1 MSDNVNNVES
11 ISPSINLDKA
21 VDIINTVDNTN
32 IEIDKHCDNIP
43 GTDDIIKAAKD
54 IKDHMD
60 NIKQTNSKNVD
71 NNSPNSDI
79 RTDDIKTTD
88 NDNDNT
94 LNGKQID
101 NNNTDNN
108 TDSNLTGKE
117 KGYKNLIPLN
127 NSTTDN
133 VNNNDKPKTNGLDN
147 LKPFNTMSVERQRE
161 IQKKGGKASQEKR
174 KQRKTAKEL
183 LETLLSTN
191 MSEDMIADVLGGSQ
205 DLLGDDK
212 TAYNVMLT
220 KMLQVACAGDTKAF
234 VALRDT
240 VGDKPADKQEI
251 TADIMT
257 DADRKVIENIK
268 KRIVNSAPID

>member
-21 VDIINTVDNTN
+21 VDIINTLDNTN
-32 IEIDKHCDNIP
+32 IEIDKQCDNIP
-43 GTDDIIKAAKD
+43 GTDDVIKAAID

-60 NIKQTNSKNVD
+60 NIKQTDSKDVD
-71 NNSPNSDI
+71 NNSPDSDI
-79 RTDDIKTTD
+79 QIDNINATD
-88 NDNDNT
+88 NDNNNT
-94 LNGKQID
+94 LNGKEID
-101 NNNTDNN
+101 NNNTDND
-108 TDSNLTGKE
+108 TDSNLTGKD
-117 KGYKNLIPLN
+117 KSIYHGTKNLIP
-127 NSTTDN
+127 
-133 VNNNDKPKTNGLDN
+133 
-147 LKPFNTMSVERQRE
+147 FNELTEEEHRE
-161 IQKKGGKASQEKR
+161 IAKKGGKKSGEVR
-174 KQRKTAKEL
+174 KQRKNAKEL
-183 LETLLSTN
+183 LERLLSTN
-191 MSEDMIADVLGGSQ
+191 MTDDMIADVLGGSK

-257 DADRKVIENIK
+257 DADRKLIDNIK

>member
-21 VDIINTVDNTN
+21 VDIINTLDNTN
-32 IEIDKHCDNIP
+32 IETDKQCDNIP
-43 GTDDIIKAAKD
+43 STDDVIKAAID

-60 NIKQTNSKNVD
+60 NIKQTDSKDVD
-71 NNSPNSDI
+71 NNSPDSDI
-79 RTDDIKTTD
+79 QIDNINATD
-88 NDNDNT
+88 NDNNNT
-94 LNGKQID
+94 LNGKEID
-101 NNNTDNN
+101 NNNTDND
-108 TDSNLTGKE
+108 TDSNLTGKD
-117 KGYKNLIPLN
+117 KSIYHGTKNLIP
-127 NSTTDN
+127 
-133 VNNNDKPKTNGLDN
+133 
-147 LKPFNTMSVERQRE
+147 FNELTQEEQRE
-161 IQKKGGKASQEKR
+161 IAKKGGKKSGEVR
-174 KQRKTAKEL
+174 KQRKNAKEL
-183 LETLLSTN
+183 LERLLSTN
-191 MSEDMIADVLGGSQ
+191 MTDDMIQDVLGGSK

-257 DADRKVIENIK
+257 DADRKLIDNIK

>member
-1 MSDNVNNVES
+1 MSDKDNVES
-11 ISPSINLDKA
+11 ISPSINLNKA

-32 IEIDKHCDNIP
+32 IEIDKQCDNIS

-60 NIKQTNSKNVD
+60 NIKQTDSKNVD

-79 RTDDIKTTD
+79 QTDDIDNTNTTD
-88 NDNDNT
+88 NDNDDT
-94 LNGKQID
+94 TNGKEID
-101 NNNTDNN
+101 NNNTDND
-108 TDSNLTGKE
+108 TDSNLTGKD
-117 KGYKNLIPLN
+117 KSIYQGTKNLIP
-127 NSTTDN
+127 
-133 VNNNDKPKTNGLDN
+133 
-147 LKPFNTMSVERQRE
+147 FNELTQEERRE
-161 IQKKGGKASQEKR
+161 IAKKGGKKSGEVR
-174 KQRKTAKEL
+174 KQRKNAKEL
-183 LETLLSTN
+183 LERLLSTN
-191 MSEDMIADVLGGSQ
+191 MTDDMITDVLGGSK
-205 DLLGDDK
+205 DLLGDNK

-220 KMLQVACAGDTKAF
+220 KMLQVACSGDTKAF

-257 DADRKVIENIK
+257 DADRKLIDNIK

>member
-1 MSDNVNNVES
+1 MSENVNVEN
-11 ISPSINLDKA
+11 ISPSINIDKA

-32 IEIDKHCDNIP
+32 IEINKQCDNIP
-43 GTDDIIKAAKD
+43 GTDDVIKAAKD

-60 NIKQTNSKNVD
+60 NIKQSDSKTVD
-71 NNSPNSDI
+71 NNSPNSDTQ
-79 RTDDIKTTD
+79 TDDIDNINTTD

-94 LNGKQID
+94 
-101 NNNTDNN
+101 T
-108 TDSNLTGKE
+108 TGKE

-127 NSTTDN
+127 YRT
-133 VNNNDKPKTNGLDN
+133 K
-147 LKPFNTMSVERQRE
+147 EEQRE
-161 IQKKGGKASQEKR
+161 IAKKGGKKSGEVR
-174 KQRKTAKEL
+174 KQRKNAKEL

-191 MSEDMIADVLGGSQ
+191 MTDDMITDVLGGSK
-205 DLLGDDK
+205 DLLGDNK

>member
-32 IEIDKHCDNIP
+32 IEIDKQCDNIP
-43 GTDDIIKAAKD
+43 GTDDVIKAARD

-60 NIKQTNSKNVD
+60 NIKQSDSKDVG
-71 NNSPNSDI
+71 NNIPDSDI
-79 RTDDIKTTD
+79 QTDDKDNIKTTD

-94 LNGKQID
+94 LNGKEID
-101 NNNTDNN
+101 NNNTDND

-117 KGYKNLIPLN
+117 KSIKQGTKNLIP
-127 NSTTDN
+127 
-133 VNNNDKPKTNGLDN
+133 
-147 LKPFNTMSVERQRE
+147 FNELTQEEQRE
-161 IQKKGGKASQEKR
+161 LAKKGGKRSGEVRRQK
-174 KQRKTAKEL
+174 KTAKEL
-183 LETLLSTN
+183 LETLLNTD
-191 MSEDMIADVLGGSQ
+191 MSDDMITDVLGGSQ
-205 DLLGDDK
+205 DLLGDNK

-268 KRIVNSAPID
+268 KRIVNNAPID

>member
-11 ISPSINLDKA
+11 ISPRINLDKA

-32 IEIDKHCDNIP
+32 IEIDTHCDDIP
-43 GTDDIIKAAKD
+43 GTDDILKAAKD
-54 IKDHMD
+54 IKDRMD

-71 NNSPNSDI
+71 NNSPDSNI
-79 RTDDIKTTD
+79 QTDVIKTTD
-88 NDNDNT
+88 NDNDKT
-94 LNGKQID
+94 LNGKQI
-101 NNNTDNN
+101 NSNNTDND
-108 TDSNLTGKE
+108 TDSNLSGKE

-127 NSTTDN
+127 
-133 VNNNDKPKTNGLDN
+133 
-147 LKPFNTMSVERQRE
+147 ERTKEEQRE
-161 IQKKGGKASQEKR
+161 LAKKGGKRSGEVR
-174 KQRKTAKEL
+174 KQKKTAKEL
-183 LETLLSTN
+183 LETLLSTD
-191 MSEDMIADVLGGSQ
+191 MSEDMIVDVLGGSSA
-205 DLLGDDK
+205 LLGDNK

-257 DADRKVIENIK
+257 DADRKVIDNIK
-268 KRIVNSAPID
+268 KRIVNNAPID

>member
-32 IEIDKHCDNIP
+32 IEIDKQCDNIP

-54 IKDHMD
+54 IKNHMD
-60 NIKQTNSKNVD
+60 NIKQSDNKNVD

-79 RTDDIKTTD
+79 RTDNIKTTD

-94 LNGKQID
+94 LNGKEID
-101 NNNTDNN
+101 NNNTDND

-117 KGYKNLIPLN
+117 KGYRNLIPI
-127 NSTTDN
+127 
-133 VNNNDKPKTNGLDN
+133 NDRAK
-147 LKPFNTMSVERQRE
+147 EEQRE
-161 IQKKGGKASQEKR
+161 IQKKGGKARAQQM

-191 MSEDMIADVLGGSQ
+191 MTDDMIADVLGGSQ
-205 DLLGDDK
+205 DLLGDNK

>member
-1 MSDNVNNVES
+1 MSDNVNVEN

-21 VDIINTVDNTN
+21 VDIINTVDNTD
-32 IEIDKHCDNIP
+32 IEIDKQCDSIP
-43 GTDDIIKAAKD
+43 GTDDVIKAAKD

-60 NIKQTNSKNVD
+60 NINSKTDTD
-71 NNSPNSDI
+71 NNSPNSDTQ
-79 RTDDIKTTD
+79 TDDIDNINTTD
-88 NDNDNT
+88 NDIDNT
-94 LNGKQID
+94 
-101 NNNTDNN
+101 T
-108 TDSNLTGKE
+108 TGKE

-127 NSTTDN
+127 DRT
-133 VNNNDKPKTNGLDN
+133 K
-147 LKPFNTMSVERQRE
+147 EEQRE
-161 IQKKGGKASQEKR
+161 IAKKGGKKSGEVR
-174 KQRKTAKEL
+174 KQRKNAKEL
-183 LETLLSTN
+183 LERLLSTN
-191 MSEDMIADVLGGSQ
+191 MTDDMITDVLGGSK

-268 KRIVNSAPID
+268 KRIINSAPID